1 MTLHEKLN
9 KQKELKEKLLVKKE
23 NIIKQ
28 MEEVDKKIKIIQ
40 EDIENLEMNTTL
52 KVIKSKG
59 YSITD
64 VREALEGGILD
75 DLLKKEKLED
85 EN

>member
-1 MTLHEKLN
+1 MTLQEKLN
-9 KQKELKEKLLVKKE
+9 KQKEIKEKFIVKKE

-28 MEEVDKKIKIIQ
+28 IEEVDKKIKIIQ

-59 YSITD
+59 YSISD
-64 VREALEGGILD
+64 VREALEGGTLD
-75 DLLKKEKLED
+75 DLLKKE
-85 EN
+85 

>member
-9 KQKELKEKLLVKKE
+9 KQKEIREKFIVKKE

-28 MEEVDKKIKIIQ
+28 IEEVDEKIKIIQ

-59 YSITD
+59 YSISD
-64 VREALEGGILD
+64 VREALEGGFLD
-75 DLLKKEKLED
+75 DLLKKE
-85 EN
+85 

>member
-28 MEEVDKKIKIIQ
+28 IEEVDKKIKIIQ

-85 EN
+85 GN

>member
-9 KQKELKEKLLVKKE
+9 KQKEIREKLIVKKE

-28 MEEVDKKIKIIQ
+28 IEEVNEKIKIIQ
-40 EDIENLEMNTTL
+40 EDIENLEMNSTL

-59 YSITD
+59 YSISD
-64 VREALEGGILD
+64 VRDALEGGILD
-75 DLLKKEKLED
+75 DLLKKK
-85 EN
+85 

>member
-9 KQKELKEKLLVKKE
+9 KQKEIREKLIVKKE

-28 MEEVDKKIKIIQ
+28 IEEIDEKIKIIQ

-59 YSITD
+59 YSISD
-64 VREALEGGILD
+64 VREALEGGFLD
-75 DLLKKEKLED
+75 NLLKKE
-85 EN
+85 

>member
-9 KQKELKEKLLVKKE
+9 KQKDLREKLLVKKE

-28 MEEVDKKIKIIQ
+28 IEEVDKKIKIIQ

-59 YSITD
+59 YSISD

-75 DLLKKEKLED
+75 DLLKKE
-85 EN
+85 